1 MSRKALL
8 TLPVFSILA
17 FPASAADVVAPAQEV
32 APAQQPAAKGL
43 LTSGVADFWLGYVF
57 IDADLTTNTDL
68 PPDTWRA
75 GGQAL
80 FNIPIGDQFSA
91 QLDLSGDG
99 DFTNASNSTTDDY
112 AGQIL
117 GGGHLS
123 YRDPNAFLLGGFAGI
138 GEAFLHEP
146 GVVSDKHE
154 TGWMVGGE
162 GQYYLGNTTFYGQAG
177 YFDTDGNDPE
187 TLVDAWF
194 ARGVIRHFFTPN
206 SMLSGEFTYG
216 QGTNTEGTPDDIAFA
231 GWEVLYKQQIDSTHF
246 AWFVSYDGHYV
257 EVDKNPTSTEDEHL
271 YEHAFKVGL
280 SFKFGADTL
289 LEQDR
294 YGATLDLPADPL
306 RAAGYTVDVVD

>member
-1 MSRKALL
+1 M
-8 TLPVFSILA
+8 A
-17 FPASAADVVAPAQEV
+17 FPAGAADVVSPAQEV

-43 LTSGVADFWLGYVF
+43 LISGVADFWLGYVF
-57 IDADLTTNTDL
+57 MDPDLDGPQDL

-80 FNIPIGDQFSA
+80 FNIPISDQFSA
-91 QLDLSGDG
+91 QLDLSGDF
-99 DFTNASNSTTDDY
+99 DFDNATNPTTDDY

-138 GEAFLHEP
+138 GEAFVDEP

-177 YFDTDGNDPE
+177 YFDTDGNDTE

-206 SMLSGEFTYG
+206 AMLSGEVTYG
-216 QGTNTEGTPDDIAFA
+216 QGTNNVNTPDDIAFA

-257 EVDKNPTSTEDEHL
+257 EVDKNTVGSTDEHL

-280 SFKFGADTL
+280 SFKFGANTL